1 MATLTGTR
9 IKDTYDSILKI
20 KDNDSLSGTKKKIT
34 DGLGNDTPLSISD
47 VEVVSTVDLE
57 ASGFKTPTGT
67 SEDYLM
73 ADGST
78 STGII
83 EDKTFTHDQGVPS
96 SSWIIIHNM
105 NKFPSVVTVDSAA
118 SIVVG
123 EVEYTSL
130 NTVTITFNAAFS
142 GSAHLN

>member
-9 IKDTYDSILKI
+9 IKDTYDSLLKI

-47 VEVVSTVDLE
+47 SEVVSTVDLE

-67 SEDYLM
+67 STDYLM
-73 ADGST
+73 ADGSV
-78 STGII
+78 SSGLIG
-83 EDKTFTHDQGVPS
+83 DQTFTYNQGVPS
-96 SSWIIIHNM
+96 SVWTINHNM
-105 NKFPSVVTVDSAA
+105 NKFPSVVAVDSAA

-123 EVEYTSL
+123 EVEYSSL
-130 NTVTITFNAAFS
+130 NTVTITFNSAFS
-142 GSAHLN
+142 GDAHLN